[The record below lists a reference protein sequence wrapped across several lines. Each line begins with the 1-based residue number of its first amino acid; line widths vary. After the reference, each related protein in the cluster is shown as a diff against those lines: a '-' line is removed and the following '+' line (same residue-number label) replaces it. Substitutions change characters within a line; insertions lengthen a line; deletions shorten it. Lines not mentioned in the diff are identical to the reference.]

1 MKFASSNLA
10 RALSLCLALG
20 ASPLAQAATQSCEG
34 ITEPVFDVTLSMAVP
49 GIMTVQR
56 FKEGQFVQ
64 TNDIILELDSQLEA
78 LEVERRR
85 LVMEN
90 HKADAES
97 TKLVFDKTASISRD
111 ELLKKQAD
119 YEVALAEYK
128 IAVEQLQR
136 RKLFAPGAGVITD
149 ISLRVGEACSPYQ
162 PIVRL
167 VDTRQ
172 CYFICNVEAQA
183 AAGLKTGE
191 TVKVEIGD
199 LKNPVKVEAKLVFI
213 SPVVDSASG
222 LQKVKAIFDNAD
234 GKVRPGIT
242 GKMWFD

>member
-1 MKFASSNLA
+1 MA
-10 RALSLCLALG
+10 RAG
-20 ASPLAQAATQSCEG
+20 AQNCEG

-64 TNDIILELDSQLEA
+64 TNDVILELDSQLEE

-90 HKADAES
+90 RKADADS
-97 TKLVFDKTASISRD
+97 TKMVFDKTASVSRD
-111 ELLKKQAD
+111 ELLKKEAD

-128 IAVEQLQR
+128 IAVQELQR
-136 RKLFAPGAGVITD
+136 RKLIAPGAGVITE
-149 ISLRVGEACSPYQ
+149 ISLHVGEACSPYT
-162 PIVRL
+162 PVARL

-172 CYFICNVEAQA
+172 CYFISNIEAKA

-191 TVKVEIGD
+191 MVQLEIDD
-199 LKNPVKVEAKLVFI
+199 LKNPIKLGAKIVFV

-222 LQKVKAIFDNAD
+222 LQKIKAIFDNAD
-234 GKVRPGIT
+234 GKVRPGVT
-242 GKMWFD
+242 GRMLFD

>member
-1 MKFASSNLA
+1 MKLAASKMAVTLG
-10 RALSLCLALG
+10 LCLALG
-20 ASPLAQAATQSCEG
+20 VSQMARAGAQNCEG

-64 TNDIILELDSQLEA
+64 TNDVILELDSQLEE

-90 HKADAES
+90 RKADADS
-97 TKLVFDKTASISRD
+97 TKMVFDKTASVSRD
-111 ELLKKQAD
+111 ELLKKEAD

-128 IAVEQLQR
+128 IAVQELQR
-136 RKLFAPGAGVITD
+136 RKLIAPGAGVITE
-149 ISLRVGEACSPYQ
+149 ISLHVGEACSPYT
-162 PIVRL
+162 PVARL

-172 CYFICNVEAQA
+172 CYFISNIEAKA

-191 TVKVEIGD
+191 MVQLEIDD
-199 LKNPVKVEAKLVFI
+199 LKNPIKLGAKIVFV

-222 LQKVKAIFDNAD
+222 LQKIKAIFDNAD
-234 GKVRPGIT
+234 GKVRPGVT
-242 GKMWFD
+242 GRMLFD

>member
-1 MKFASSNLA
+1 MKLAISKVALALALCLAFGSSQLA
-10 RALSLCLALG
+10 RAG
-20 ASPLAQAATQSCEG
+20 EQSCEG

-64 TNDIILELDSQLEA
+64 TNDVILELDSQLEE

-90 HKADAES
+90 RKSDADS

-128 IAVEQLQR
+128 IAVQELQR
-136 RKLFAPGAGVITD
+136 RKLFAPGAGVITEV
-149 ISLRVGEACSPYQ
+149 SLHVGEACSPYT
-162 PIVRL
+162 PVVRL

-172 CYFICNVEAQA
+172 CYFISHVEAKA
-183 AAGLKTGE
+183 ASGLKTGE
-191 TVKVEIGD
+191 TVQLEIDDKSPIKLG
-199 LKNPVKVEAKLVFI
+199 AKIVFV

-222 LQKVKAIFDNAD
+222 LQKIKAIFDNTD
-234 GKVRPGIT
+234 GKVRPGVT

>member
-1 MKFASSNLA
+1 MSKWAALALCIGLCVSQPA
-10 RALSLCLALG
+10 RAG
-20 ASPLAQAATQSCEG
+20 EQSCEG

-64 TNDIILELDSQLEA
+64 TNDVILELDSQLEE

-90 HKADAES
+90 RKADAES
-97 TKLVFDKTASISRD
+97 TKVVFDKTASVSRD

-119 YEVALAEYK
+119 YEVALMEYK
-128 IAVEQLQR
+128 IAVQELQR
-136 RKLFAPGAGVITD
+136 RKLFAPGAGVITEV
-149 ISLRVGEACSPYQ
+149 SLHVGEACSPYA
-162 PIVRL
+162 PIAHL

-172 CYFICNVEAQA
+172 CYFICNVEAKA
-183 AAGLKTGE
+183 ASDLKTGQ
-191 TVKVEIGD
+191 TVEVEIDD
-199 LKNPVKVEAKLVFI
+199 LKNVVKVPAKIVFV

-222 LQKVKAIFDNAD
+222 LEKIKAIFDNAD
-234 GKVRPGIT
+234 GKIRPGVT